1 MLQKVLWWG
10 SVVAVVAAAL
20 GWGSSETVV
29 GAVAATATTAEVV
42 GETVVDAGFLPL
54 VLVLLGLVSGFLYP
68 IEDVTTRVGYYVL
81 AAFLPGIADIG
92 GAFGVQKDGVLATG
106 IPGVGPFLVDF
117 LANFAFVIAGV
128 AIASFLLSLYKGL
141 MAAGND

>member
-20 GWGSSETVV
+20 GV
-29 GAVAATATTAEVV
+29 GAVEAAGEVAADP
-42 GETVVDAGFLPL
+42 GPLPL

-128 AIASFLLSLYKGL
+128 AIASFLLTLYKGL